1 MWPPTSQAD
10 APWSS
15 MVIGVTSRGL
25 DPSGLAGLGYL
36 SPSDFILRGLQISGV
51 TFRGENAGC
60 PGNRAVDYKKEPLV
74 WRNEDP
80 WPKESG
86 GCRGEETADP
96 LSWSP
101 EGGSRRTG
109 G

>member
-10 APWSS
+10 APWSFT
-15 MVIGVTSRGL
+15 VLGVTSRGL
-25 DPSGLAGLGYL
+25 DPSGLAGPGYL
-36 SPSDFILRGLQISGV
+36 SPSDSILRGLLISGV
-51 TFRGENAGC
+51 TVRGENAGC
-60 PGNRAVDYKKEPLV
+60 PGNRAVDCKKEPLA
-74 WRNEDP
+74 WRKEDP

-86 GCRGEETADP
+86 GCRGEETAGP
-96 LSWSP
+96 LSCSP